1 MLRDYQEQA
10 LSRIAASF
18 DRGTRSI
25 CLVSPTGSGKSTMG
39 SAAAHRETGRVVWL
53 AHRSELIDQAV
64 ATLGRFGIRTGV
76 FAAQR
81 MEQLDERVIVASW
94 QTMLSRGET
103 LPADLLITDECHHAK
118 STEWQ
123 TVIDRYTH
131 ARRLGLTA
139 TPQRG
144 DGRALGDVFDE
155 LIVAAQY
162 SELIKAGHLVPC
174 RVFRP
179 EQDMSPAIA
188 RHPLV
193 AYQAHA
199 HGKQAIVFAR
209 SVQIARE
216 YAREFNDAGIAADS
230 LDGTTTNRQEIIERF
245 KSGATRVLVNVFVLT
260 EGFDHPACE
269 VCIIARG
276 CSYTGTYL
284 QMVGRVLRP
293 APGKQA
299 AILIDLAG
307 VSHSHGLPT
316 EDRTYSLDGKQAISS
331 TGALTVCPSC
341 GLTYAPSG
349 NRACPGC
356 GYSTPT
362 ADTEPPR
369 PRIYDMELLEVFAG
383 ADTPEEFQLR
393 EWQRLVE
400 LCTKKNWGL
409 DWGAKQFHKL
419 FHHYPRLTEQQ
430 QRDMLRNF
438 REFASRKG
446 FKPGFAAVRFKE
458 ICGFYPPRGW

>member
-1 MLRDYQEQA
+1 
-10 LSRIAASF
+10 
-18 DRGTRSI
+18 
-25 CLVSPTGSGKSTMG
+25 MG
-39 SAAAHRETGRVVWL
+39 SAAAQREPGRVVWL
-53 AHRSELIDQAV
+53 AHRTELIDQAV
-64 ATLGRFGIRTGV
+64 ETLGRFGIRSGV

-94 QTMLSRGET
+94 QTMLARGET

-123 TVIDRYTH
+123 TVIDRYAH

-144 DGRALGDVFDE
+144 DGRALGDVFE
-155 LIVAAQY
+155 KLVVAAQY
-162 SELIKAGHLVPC
+162 SELIRAGHLVPC
-174 RVFRP
+174 YIYRP
-179 EQDMSPAIA
+179 DQDISPAIA

-199 HGKQAIVFAR
+199 AGKQAIVFAR
-209 SVQIARE
+209 SVEIAKE
-216 YAREFNDAGIAADS
+216 YAREFNEAGIIADA
-230 LDGTTTNRQEIIERF
+230 LDANTANRADIIGRF

-276 CSYTGTYL
+276 CSYTGTFL

-293 APGKQA
+293 APGKTA

-307 VSHSHGLPT
+307 VSHSHGVPT

-331 TGALTVCPSC
+331 TGSLTVCPQC
-341 GLTYAPSG
+341 GLTYAASG
-349 NRACPGC
+349 ARQCPGC
-356 GYSTPT
+356 GYSAAT
-362 ADTEPPR
+362 ADTPPPR

-383 ADTPEEFQLR
+383 ADTPETFQLR
-393 EWQRLVE
+393 EWNRLVA
-400 LCTKKNWGL
+400 LCQRRDWGL
-409 DWGAKQFHKL
+409 DWGARQFHKL
-419 FHHYPRLTEQQ
+419 FQRQPEPSWFSEEQ
-430 QRDMLRNF
+430 RKEVLRSF
-438 REFASRKG
+438 RAVAQKRG
-446 FKPGFAAVRFKE
+446 FKPGFAAVRYRELF
-458 ICGFYPPRGW
+458 GSYPPRGW